1 MSARSYVAGV
11 PLDRLTLAGAV
22 DAIERLVRE
31 GEGGTVLTP
40 NVDHVVL
47 AHEDRRFRAAY
58 EQASLSLCDG
68 KPVQW
73 AARLL
78 GEPVPE
84 KVSGS
89 DLVLPLL
96 ERAAEKGMTVFL
108 FGGAPGSA
116 ERARDALAARLPSLR
131 IAGVASPRVPVDDRP
146 EAHEESARLIAA
158 TRPDLVL
165 VGLGAPKQELF
176 AQAVRASVRPAV
188 LLCLGASIDFLA
200 GAVPR
205 APAWMSEHGLEWLY
219 RLGREPGRLW
229 RRYLVR
235 DPRFAAI
242 LLRDLAERRRTA
254 RGAP

>member
-1 MSARSYVAGV
+1 MSPRSFVAGV
-11 PLDRLTLAGAV
+11 PLDPLTLAGAV

-31 GEGGTVLTP
+31 GQGGTVLTP

-47 AHEDRRFRAAY
+47 VHEDPRFRAAY
-58 EQASLSLCDG
+58 EHASLSLCDG
-68 KPVQW
+68 KPVYW
-73 AARLL
+73 SSKLV

-89 DLVLPLL
+89 DLVMPVL
-96 ERAAEKGMTVFL
+96 ERAAERGLSVFL

-116 ERARDALAARLPSLR
+116 EKARDALATRLPALR
-131 IAGVASPRVPVDDRP
+131 IAGMAAPRVPVDHRP
-146 EAHEESARLIAA
+146 EAHAEAARTIAEA
-158 TRPDLVL
+158 RPDLVL

-176 AQAVRASVRPAV
+176 AQAVREAVRPAV

-205 APAWMSEHGLEWLY
+205 APVWMSEHGLEWLY

-229 RRYLVR
+229 KRYLVR

-242 LLRDLAERRRTA
+242 LLRDLVRRRRTSH
-254 RGAP
+254 GAT